1 MVRLRQHRSKN
12 LRECIFLQSL
22 AHRLRWEK
30 VSACLKSCIWQNFE
44 TVSST
49 FNSTSK
55 LNRLF
60 VIILFSIFN
69 SHPHSI
75 TCFVIHI
82 LCLFHVNSWISE
94 FIMQYPST
102 TGVLLILWI
111 STYESPVGDGIGAEY
126 PLSREKGDPNV
137 PEENCCACE
146 SDMQSGDG
154 LASAKLLRIQQHDV
168 WCLYL

>member
-1 MVRLRQHRSKN
+1 
-12 LRECIFLQSL
+12 
-22 AHRLRWEK
+22 
-30 VSACLKSCIWQNFE
+30 
-44 TVSST
+44 
-49 FNSTSK
+49 
-55 LNRLF
+55 
-60 VIILFSIFN
+60 
-69 SHPHSI
+69 
-75 TCFVIHI
+75 
-82 LCLFHVNSWISE
+82 
-94 FIMQYPST
+94 MQYPST

-154 LASAKLLRIQQHDV
+154 LASAKLLSIQQHDV